1 MILKWDDSQHY
12 AMTKWDD
19 DESLKNNQFDEDLL
33 GWYEEE
39 YHAEDWTTRLYTTIN
54 LMRTRDIVRRSD
66 LSLCE
71 AE

>member
-1 MILKWDDSQHY
+1 MIKWDE
-12 AMTKWDD
+12 
-19 DESLKNNQFDEDLL
+19 DETLNNYQFDEDL